1 MLLLPVVMSRK
12 REEAIAA
19 GIHVNDIQHTMK
31 RRTPSHNYCDKGT
44 YMLTLVVDG
53 RMPLFGTL
61 KGNVRLPLS
70 GTLKGD
76 GRMPL
81 SGPLKGDERMPLS
94 GPLKGDEL
102 ASSATADAP
111 RVVLSPLGEAIRD
124 REIAKISAVYPM
136 VEVWKLCIMPDHLHI
151 IVRVKEKLPEG
162 KHLGHVVSGF
172 MTGCTRAWW
181 ALVEEGK
188 MPPFGKPKGTEGSAS
203 APGGSVSLSPAS
215 ALVAGG
221 SAPPLGASVPSCSVP
236 PGPGSAL
243 GAGGSASPLGASV
256 PAGSASPLGASVPA
270 GSPAGGASAAPRPS
284 LFEKG
289 YNDKILLRPGQLDNW
304 KRYLDDN
311 PRRLAIKRQCP
322 DYFTIMQHITIGE
335 WSCQMVGNRFL
346 LTVPDRAAVIVHR
359 ADSDQEFAQKKARW
373 LALGEMGGVL
383 VSAAVATREK
393 EVMREAMDRGY
404 RLILLRENGF
414 PPLYKPAGESFM
426 ACSEGRLLQISPWE
440 YHMQRKTISRE
451 QCLILNRLAEEIAG
465 ENYDD
470 LGG

>member
-1 MLLLPVVMSRK
+1 MSRK

-94 GPLKGDEL
+94 GPLKGVEL
-102 ASSATADAP
+102 VPSATADAP

-203 APGGSVSLSPAS
+203 PPGGSVS
-215 ALVAGG
+215 ALGA
-221 SAPPLGASVPSCSVP
+221 GASVPPGSVP

-243 GAGGSASPLGASV
+243 GAGGSASPLGVSV
-256 PAGSASPLGASVPA
+256 PPGSVSPLGASVPA

-383 VSAAVATREK
+383 VSAAIATREK

>member
-53 RMPLFGTL
+53 RMPLFGAL
-61 KGNVRLPLS
+61 KDDGRLPLS

-81 SGPLKGDERMPLS
+81 SGPLKGV
-94 GPLKGDEL
+94 EL
-102 ASSATADAP
+102 VPSAAADAP

-203 APGGSVSLSPAS
+203 APAGSAS
-215 ALVAGG
+215 ALA
-221 SAPPLGASVPSCSVP
+221 LGASVPPGSVP
-236 PGPGSAL
+236 PGPGSA
-243 GAGGSASPLGASV
+243 
-256 PAGSASPLGASVPA
+256 LGASVPA

-346 LTVPDRAAVIVHR
+346 LTVPDRAAVIVHH

-383 VSAAVATREK
+383 VSAAIATREK

>member
-70 GTLKGD
+70 G
-76 GRMPL
+76 
-81 SGPLKGDERMPLS
+81 
-94 GPLKGDEL
+94 PLKGDEL
-102 ASSATADAP
+102 VPSAAADAP

-203 APGGSVSLSPAS
+203 APAGSAS
-215 ALVAGG
+215 ALA
-221 SAPPLGASVPSCSVP
+221 LGASVPPGSVP
-236 PGPGSAL
+236 SGPGSAL
-243 GAGGSASPLGASV
+243 GAGGSASA
-256 PAGSASPLGASVPA
+256 PAGSASALALGASVPA

-383 VSAAVATREK
+383 VSAAIATREK

>member
-1 MLLLPVVMSRK
+1 MSRK

-81 SGPLKGDERMPLS
+81 SGPLKGDELVP
-94 GPLKGDEL
+94 
-102 ASSATADAP
+102 SAAADAP

-188 MPPFGKPKGTEGSAS
+188 MPPFGKPKGTEGSVS
-203 APGGSVSLSPAS
+203 PGPGS
-215 ALVAGG
+215 ALGAGG
-221 SAPPLGASVPSCSVP
+221 SALGAGGSASPLGASVPPGSVS

-256 PAGSASPLGASVPA
+256 PAGSVSPLGASVPA

-373 LALGEMGGVL
+373 LAIGEKGGVL
-383 VSAAVATREK
+383 VSAAIATREK

-465 ENYDD
+465 ENDD
-470 LGG
+470 FEV

>member
-53 RMPLFGTL
+53 RMPLFGAL
-61 KGNVRLPLS
+61 KD
-70 GTLKGD
+70 D
-76 GRMPL
+76 GRL
-81 SGPLKGDERMPLS
+81 PLS

-102 ASSATADAP
+102 VPSAAADAP

-188 MPPFGKPKGTEGSAS
+188 MPPFGKPKVTEGSAS
-203 APGGSVSLSPAS
+203 APAGSAS
-215 ALVAGG
+215 ALA
-221 SAPPLGASVPSCSVP
+221 LGASVPSGSVP
-236 PGPGSAL
+236 SGPGSALGAGGSAL

-256 PAGSASPLGASVPA
+256 PPGSVPPLGASVPA

-289 YNDKILLRPGQLDNW
+289 YNDKLLLRPGQLDNW

-383 VSAAVATREK
+383 VSAAIATREK
-393 EVMREAMDRGY
+393 EVMREALDRGY

>member
-1 MLLLPVVMSRK
+1 MSRK
-12 REEAIAA
+12 REEAIVA

-31 RRTPSHNYCDKGT
+31 RRTPFHNYYDKGT

-53 RMPLFGTL
+53 RMPLFGAL
-61 KGNVRLPLS
+61 KD
-70 GTLKGD
+70 D
-76 GRMPL
+76 GRL
-81 SGPLKGDERMPLS
+81 PLS

-102 ASSATADAP
+102 VPSATADAP

-203 APGGSVSLSPAS
+203 APAGSAS
-215 ALVAGG
+215 ALA
-221 SAPPLGASVPSCSVP
+221 LRASVPPGSVP

-243 GAGGSASPLGASV
+243 GAGGSASPF
-256 PAGSASPLGASVPA
+256 GASVPA

-346 LTVPDRAAVIVHR
+346 LTVPDRAAVIVHS
-359 ADSDQEFAQKKARW
+359 ADSDQIYAQKKAQW
-373 LALGEMGGVL
+373 LAIGEIGGVL
-383 VSAAVATREK
+383 VSAAIATREK

-404 RLILLRENGF
+404 HLILLRENGF
-414 PPLYKPAGESFM
+414 PPLYKPAGESFA

>member
-53 RMPLFGTL
+53 RMPLFGAL
-61 KGNVRLPLS
+61 KDDGRLPLS
-70 GTLKGD
+70 SPLKGD

-102 ASSATADAP
+102 VPSAAADAP

-203 APGGSVSLSPAS
+203 AP
-215 ALVAGG
+215 
-221 SAPPLGASVPSCSVP
+221 
-236 PGPGSAL
+236 
-243 GAGGSASPLGASV
+243 
-256 PAGSASPLGASVPA
+256 
-270 GSPAGGASAAPRPS
+270 AA
-284 LFEKG
+284 
-289 YNDKILLRPGQLDNW
+289 
-304 KRYLDDN
+304 
-311 PRRLAIKRQCP
+311 A
-322 DYFTIMQHITIGE
+322 
-335 WSCQMVGNRFL
+335 
-346 LTVPDRAAVIVHR
+346 
-359 ADSDQEFAQKKARW
+359 
-373 LALGEMGGVL
+373 
-383 VSAAVATREK
+383 
-393 EVMREAMDRGY
+393 
-404 RLILLRENGF
+404 
-414 PPLYKPAGESFM
+414 
-426 ACSEGRLLQISPWE
+426 
-440 YHMQRKTISRE
+440 
-451 QCLILNRLAEEIAG
+451 
-465 ENYDD
+465 
-470 LGG
+470 